1 MYQNDIK
8 VSIPREVTRTA
19 AGEAFTAFVVEVAA
33 LGHFVTAAGES
44 LARHGGQSLARW
56 VVLDAV
62 SARPATVSQVAR
74 VRRMARQ
81 PVQRIAE
88 ALVADGLA
96 VFEPNPRHR
105 RAHLLT
111 LTPAGREVHHAISV
125 RQKAWADAHGARI
138 GAETLERARAL
149 ISELRPQIA
158 MPEPPPSRERA

>member
-1 MYQNDIK
+1 MYQNDTT
-8 VSIPREVTRTA
+8 VSTPGKVTRTP
-19 AGEAFTAFVVEVAA
+19 AGEAFSAFVVEVAS

-44 LARHGGQSLARW
+44 LARQGGQSLARW

-62 SARPATVSQVAR
+62 SERPATVSQIAR
-74 VRRMARQ
+74 IRGMARQ

-111 LTPAGREVHHAISV
+111 PTPAGREVNHVISV
-125 RQKAWADAHGARI
+125 RQKAWADAHGSKI
-138 GAETLERARAL
+138 GAERLDRVRAAIAEIRPL
-149 ISELRPQIA
+149 ID
-158 MPEPPPSRERA
+158 MPDPSARRG